1 MVFCPNKWI
10 LHQVQDDYY
19 PREIG
24 FEPILSASEADVLTI
39 DTTLLYLSLRI
50 KSGINFRVTM
60 VPHTIYKV
68 SNRKKYK
75 QNSES

>member
-1 MVFCPNKWI
+1 
-10 LHQVQDDYY
+10 
-19 PREIG
+19 
-24 FEPILSASEADVLTI
+24 
-39 DTTLLYLSLRI
+39 LSLRI

-60 VPHTIYKV
+60 VLHTIYKV